1 MKGRPLRGGDR
12 VPILR
17 LPTWPFGRWPRR
29 LPSTAPD
36 FASEPGLASWACRL
50 PVVSCA
56 KGAWV
61 PAGRWRVRG
70 IVHRSSGPWP
80 VIAGARPRKS
90 IALQGRPVRRPRSRI
105 GARPRPGLRAS
116 MKGRPSARDRV
127 PIWPCDLGSARWT
140 VIGSV
145 TVRMAA
151 HSGALYSSLSPR
163 RCRLARRRRIGRLR
177 QVPAAMSTSAP
188 GRRRTRPGRRW
199 RDARASPTATGGCRS
214 CIGSG
219 SPPAR
224 SSVTCRPAAGPAGRS
239 VPAVPERYRFRIFGQ
254 GTGSRRRFR
263 ARRARAARR

>member
-1 MKGRPLRGGDR
+1 MKGRPLRGGDAGVSLRARPGHPASMKGRPLRGGDR

-90 IALQGRPVRRPRSRI
+90 IALRGSPASGPRSQI
-105 GARPRPGLRAS
+105 RAWSSLVS
-116 MKGRPSARDRV
+116 MCRWEGSAQPD
-127 PIWPCDLGSARWT
+127 DLGGLGVDDEDAVLDPVAIGLQGVRDPVPPVIADDVVGDEESVYVVSAHL
-140 VIGSV
+140 V
-145 TVRMAA
+145 
-151 HSGALYSSLSPR
+151 
-163 RCRLARRRRIGRLR
+163 
-177 QVPAAMSTSAP
+177 AMP
-188 GRRRTRPGRRW
+188 L
-199 RDARASPTATGGCRS
+199 
-214 CIGSG
+214 
-219 SPPAR
+219 
-224 SSVTCRPAAGPAGRS
+224 
-239 VPAVPERYRFRIFGQ
+239 
-254 GTGSRRRFR
+254 
-263 ARRARAARR
+263 